1 LYILYFIYS
10 TLYTMYY
17 LLGTILVKVTLKG
30 PIDPITGIVVNLQD
44 LKLAMQVTAFTPLF
58 V

>member
-1 LYILYFIYS
+1 
-10 TLYTMYY
+10 MYY